1 MCHVAKYRTI
11 YLHVSMAKYG
21 RNIYF
26 GIFISLGN
34 VTKNGTILANLKNVT
49 KMGNIGQC
57 Y

>member
-26 GIFISLGN
+26 GISLSLGN
-34 VTKNGTILANLKNVT
+34 VTKNGTILAKLKNVT